1 LILLSLKPTD
11 SFALL
16 PSVSNDACPSS
27 TPNFYDSITGSSWE
41 GWFGVDESVRI
52 KGVGAGQ

>member
-1 LILLSLKPTD
+1 
-11 SFALL
+11 LL

-27 TPNFYDSITGSSWE
+27 TPNVSDSITGSSWE
-41 GWFGVDESVRI
+41 GWFGVDESVHI